1 MAFRRRA
8 PVLAL
13 LAYAAAARAD
23 RVDDLSRALLEDS
36 SYKVRVQ
43 AALVLGRLKDP
54 RGAPALSRALKDDN
68 ETVRG
73 VAALSLGQLG
83 DRQAVPLLEDAAR
96 DRSVFVRDQ
105 ATRALSLLGAAAPA
119 RAGAHF
125 FLAIGFQGGGKS
137 SEQYALVRQALT
149 SELAKL
155 PSVTLSVGAGAPSA
169 KALAERKL
177 QGYFVD
183 GSIARLTAAIAGGGA
198 QIECDLKAFVATYPE
213 RSIKMMTTE
222 GASLQTGVRDAD
234 NAKRDCLLAAA
245 QALRDDVGKFLQT
258 LE

>member
-43 AALVLGRLKDP
+43 A
-54 RGAPALSRALKDDN
+54 
-68 ETVRG
+68 
-73 VAALSLGQLG
+73 
-83 DRQAVPLLEDAAR
+83 
-96 DRSVFVRDQ
+96 
-105 ATRALSLLGAAAPA
+105 
-119 RAGAHF
+119 
-125 FLAIGFQGGGKS
+125 
-137 SEQYALVRQALT
+137 ALVRQALT

-222 GASLQTGVRDAD
+222 GASLQTGVRDPH
-234 NAKRDCLLAAA
+234 NAKGDC
-245 QALRDDVGKFLQT
+245 
-258 LE
+258 